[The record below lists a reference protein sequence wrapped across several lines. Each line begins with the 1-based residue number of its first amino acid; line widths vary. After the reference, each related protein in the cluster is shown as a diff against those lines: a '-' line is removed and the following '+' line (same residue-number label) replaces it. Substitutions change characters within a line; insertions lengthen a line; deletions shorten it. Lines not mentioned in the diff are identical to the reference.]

1 MAEVKPQAQPKPEP
15 PKRAPLAPAAA
26 SGDPAV
32 HKLLADLQSARMNGD
47 DGAVAAVAAQLAEL
61 GYE

>member
-1 MAEVKPQAQPKPEP
+1 MAEAKPQTQPKPEP

-32 HKLLADLQSARMNGD
+32 HKLLADLQSARLNGD
-47 DGAVAAVAAQLAEL
+47 DEAATAVAAQLAEL
-61 GYE
+61 GFE

>member
-1 MAEVKPQAQPKPEP
+1 MAEAKTPQPKPEP
-15 PKRAPLAPAAA
+15 ARRAPLAPAST

-32 HKLLADLQSARMNGD
+32 HKLLADLQSARLNGD
-47 DGAVAAVAAQLAEL
+47 GEAMTAVTASLAEL